1 MTSRYRIAG
10 LLALVTSIAVLCD
23 SNAKAMTFRIQW
35 SPEEKINVI
44 IGDGPIEDGD
54 AGRLD
59 KVIPL
64 AGRDRYGNI
73 PLYLNSPGGSVTAAL
88 AIVEVMDREEFSA
101 LVGSGGRCASAC
113 ASIIYIS
120 ARYHLVIDTG
130 LLGIHTCYAVNRQSG
145 NRSLAR
151 SVMKLSRR
159 MPSIMPRVM
168 GRSRCGKGTT
178 PPIRWLGL
186 VRMWLASMAY
196 AGRRDLMI
204 R

>member
-23 SNAKAMTFRIQW
+23 STAKAMTFRIQW

-73 PLYLNSPGGSVTAAL
+73 PLYLNSPGGSVAAAL

-120 ARYHLVIDTG
+120 ARFI
-130 LLGIHTCYAVNRQSG
+130 
-145 NRSLAR
+145 
-151 SVMKLSRR
+151 
-159 MPSIMPRVM
+159 
-168 GRSRCGKGTT
+168 
-178 PPIRWLGL
+178 
-186 VRMWLASMAY
+186 
-196 AGRRDLMI
+196 
-204 R
+204 